1 MPLLSLLPNLEEY
14 GSQAVYSGDPKYEI
28 KDTKVGYSTVTSIV
42 SAVISLEQEHRDH
55 ERSRARGIR
64 YGSRLAPIGDDNY
77 LQLRA
82 AAASEAGPH
91 QRRYRV
97 GGSPG

>member
-1 MPLLSLLPNLEEY
+1 M
-14 GSQAVYSGDPKYEI
+14 AVYSGDPDYKI
-28 KDTKVGYSTVTSIV
+28 QDTMVGFNTITSIV

-55 ERSRARGIR
+55 DRSRARGIR
-64 YGSRLAPIGDDNY
+64 YGSRMAPIGDDNY

-82 AAASEAGPH
+82 AAASEAGPN

>member
-1 MPLLSLLPNLEEY
+1 MHCTVCAADEFSLHGEY
-14 GSQAVYSGDPKYEI
+14 KGEPSYEM
-28 KDTKVGYSTVTSIV
+28 KDTMVGFNVIASIV

-55 ERSRARGIR
+55 DRCRARGIR
-64 YGSRLAPIGDDNY
+64 YGSRMAPIGDDNY

-82 AAASEAGPH
+82 AAASEAGPN